1 MFFPVQSQ
9 QWDCDHAFF
18 LLCVV
23 DFGHVN
29 ECPSYS
35 EERDSVGK
43 QRLSLL
49 LEELG
54 EWSLVEIVV

>member
-9 QWDCDHAFF
+9 QWDCDRAFF
-18 LLCVV
+18 LCVV

-29 ECPSYS
+29 ECPSSS

-43 QRLSLL
+43 KCLSPL

-54 EWSLVEIVV
+54 EWTLVEIVV